1 LRSTFPERRQQAE
14 KNGLVGP
21 FFFGAAR
28 WQGWKSREKS
38 QIAWD
43 VGAVGNIAVE
53 KPLFALIERS
63 VEDLGYEL
71 ADLERSG
78 GLLRVSIDAAQG
90 ITIED
95 CERVTRQLSHV
106 LTVENVAYDRL
117 EVGSAGVDRRLWRR
131 RDFERF
137 AGARIDVRLR
147 ALLDGRRKLRGRLL
161 ELVAGDGAE
170 RIRLKVEVEPAA
182 KAAPGKAA
190 PKRPAKKAAEVE
202 GPTVEVALAQ
212 IEWARL
218 VPELN
223 FKGIGRG
230 AAK

>member
-1 LRSTFPERRQQAE
+1 
-14 KNGLVGP
+14 
-21 FFFGAAR
+21 
-28 WQGWKSREKS
+28 
-38 QIAWD
+38 
-43 VGAVGNIAVE
+43 VGNIAVE

-161 ELVAGDGAE
+161 ELVAADGGE
-170 RIRLKVEVEPAA
+170 RIRLKVEAERAGGAVARAGTGRGAGRPRKPA
-182 KAAPGKAA
+182 KA
-190 PKRPAKKAAEVE
+190 EVVE

-223 FKGIGRG
+223 FKGTGRG